1 LFTGNNVMLTNFIMC
16 CSSWSDMFIVHID
29 IVSAWSTVKFFI
41 VRVFI
46 INPKEW
52 HVSMSCKITLI
63 STFDV
68 NQNFDFAFVCLN
80 AAKESCVTLNVEINS
95 WLFVFFFLCF
105 LSIQT
110 TWWQWC
116 FAW

>member
-1 LFTGNNVMLTNFIMC
+1 
-16 CSSWSDMFIVHID
+16 
-29 IVSAWSTVKFFI
+29 
-41 VRVFI
+41 
-46 INPKEW
+46 
-52 HVSMSCKITLI
+52 MSCKITLI

-110 TWWQWC
+110 T
-116 FAW
+116 